1 MQLVSIAILNI
12 GITIMCNVK
21 HNAFL
26 AICKACNEE
35 IRPIDRKDLSAI
47 RVVMDRYA
55 AKAILLGFSK
65 AAMMCQI
72 GRINGVLK
80 ERD

>member
-1 MQLVSIAILNI
+1 MKIVNE
-12 GITIMCNVK
+12 
-21 HNAFL
+21 NAFL
-26 AICKACNEE
+26 SICKACNEE

-47 RVVMDRYA
+47 RVIMDKHA

-65 AAMMCQI
+65 VAMMCQI

-80 ERD
+80 ERV

>member
-1 MQLVSIAILNI
+1 
-12 GITIMCNVK
+12 MCNVK

-26 AICKACNEE
+26 SICKACNDE

-47 RVVMDRYA
+47 RVVMDRHA

-65 AAMMCQI
+65 VAMMYQI
-72 GRINGVLK
+72 GVINGVLK
-80 ERD
+80 ERV

>member
-1 MQLVSIAILNI
+1 MNI
-12 GITIMCNVK
+12 VN
-21 HNAFL
+21 HNAFIS
-26 AICKACNEE
+26 ICKACNEE

-47 RVVMDRYA
+47 RVIMDKHA

-65 AAMMCQI
+65 VAMMCQI

-80 ERD
+80 ER

>member
-1 MQLVSIAILNI
+1 MNI
-12 GITIMCNVK
+12 VNE
-21 HNAFL
+21 NAFL
-26 AICKACNEE
+26 SICKACNEE

-47 RVVMDRYA
+47 RVVMDKHA

-65 AAMMCQI
+65 VAMMCQI

-80 ERD
+80 ERV

>member
-1 MQLVSIAILNI
+1 
-12 GITIMCNVK
+12 MCNVK

-47 RVVMDRYA
+47 RVVMDKHA
-55 AKAILLGFSK
+55 SKANLLGFSK
-65 AAMMCQI
+65 VAMAHQI
-72 GRINGVLK
+72 GIMNGVFK
-80 ERD
+80 ER

>member
-1 MQLVSIAILNI
+1 MNI
-12 GITIMCNVK
+12 VN

-26 AICKACNEE
+26 SICKACNEE
-35 IRPIDRKDLSAI
+35 IRPIDRKDLAAI
-47 RVVMDRYA
+47 RVVMDKHA

-65 AAMMCQI
+65 VKMMCQI

-80 ERD
+80 ERG

>member
-1 MQLVSIAILNI
+1 
-12 GITIMCNVK
+12 MCNVK

-35 IRPIDRKDLSAI
+35 IRPIDRKDLAAI
-47 RVVMDRYA
+47 RVVMDKHA

-65 AAMMCQI
+65 VAMMC
-72 GRINGVLK
+72 
-80 ERD
+80 

>member
-1 MQLVSIAILNI
+1 MKIVNE
-12 GITIMCNVK
+12 
-21 HNAFL
+21 NAFL
-26 AICKACNEE
+26 SICKACNEE

-47 RVVMDRYA
+47 RVVMDKHA

-80 ERD
+80 DR

>member
-1 MQLVSIAILNI
+1 MNI
-12 GITIMCNVK
+12 VNE
-21 HNAFL
+21 NAFL
-26 AICKACNEE
+26 SICKACNEE

-47 RVVMDRYA
+47 RVIMDKHA

-65 AAMMCQI
+65 VAMMCQI

-80 ERD
+80 ERV

>member
-1 MQLVSIAILNI
+1 MNI
-12 GITIMCNVK
+12 VNE
-21 HNAFL
+21 NAFL
-26 AICKACNEE
+26 SICKACNEE

-47 RVVMDRYA
+47 RLIMDKHA

-65 AAMMCQI
+65 VAMMCQI

-80 ERD
+80 ERA

>member
-1 MQLVSIAILNI
+1 
-12 GITIMCNVK
+12 MCNVK

-47 RVVMDRYA
+47 RVVMDKHA
-55 AKAILLGFSK
+55 ANAKLLGFSK
-65 AAMMCQI
+65 TAMMYQI
-72 GRINGVLK
+72 GVINGVLK
-80 ERD
+80 ER

>member
-1 MQLVSIAILNI
+1 MSFANQ
-12 GITIMCNVK
+12 
-21 HNAFL
+21 NAFL

-35 IRPIDRKDLSAI
+35 IRPIDRKDLEAI
-47 RVVMDRYA
+47 RIVMDKHA

-65 AAMMCQI
+65 VAMMCQI

-80 ERD
+80 ER